1 MLNGI
6 FSEKWVWLSQLKED
20 DEQLLSKLEE
30 YARLQVELDRRVG
43 SLSLGQLVMMIVAFV
58 ILVFFLGFVG
68 ELFFTGSPFG
78 IIVASVLA
86 SLAVIG
92 MSNGIKGNGIR
103 KFLEDQKEAREA
115 GFEDRPSAKDQDN
128 EQSG

>member
-1 MLNGI
+1 LY
-6 FSEKWVWLSQLKED
+6 QLKED
-20 DEQLLSKLEE
+20 DKELLSKLEE

-43 SLSLGQLVMMIVAFV
+43 SLSLGQLLMMMIVFV
-58 ILVFFLGFVG
+58 TLVFFLGFVG
-68 ELFFTGSPFG
+68 ELFFAGSPFG
-78 IIVASVLA
+78 IIFASVLA

-103 KFLEDQKEAREA
+103 KFLADQKDAREA
-115 GFEDRPSAKDQDN
+115 GLEDRPLEKDQDG

>member
-1 MLNGI
+1 MGYFRRNG
-6 FSEKWVWLSQLKED
+6 SGLSQLKED

-43 SLSLGQLVMMIVAFV
+43 SLSLGQLVMMIAAFV

-68 ELFFTGSPFG
+68 ELFFAGSPFG

-86 SLAVIG
+86 SLAVTG

-115 GFEDRPSAKDQDN
+115 GFEDRPSVKDQDN